1 MKYQN
6 TWGTTVMVDKVVKQ
20 RKEDYVVGH
29 TETGTATAMCSADKL
44 AQNLIRS
51 KNLWI

>member
-29 TETGTATAMCSADKL
+29 TETGARVYMKKTEFERRFKPYLESL
-44 AQNLIRS
+44 
-51 KNLWI
+51 